1 MANDV
6 KDFGDYEVKSVKS
19 FVGNEGYGFNANLYR
34 NGKKIGFCYDDA
46 GGGGM
51 HPIQWVGT
59 PRSHDDKEGWEK
71 WRKFR
76 DEEQRLLNE
85 HIKSLPKV
93 QAHGMEL
100 TIDESWFVT
109 ELVTKWETERDIKK
123 LQKKCATKTLFRHSK
138 CKVGGYMIMSAICD
152 EKMRAKLKA
161 DYGED
166 VEIFNDVLAEGKLP
180 SVFQI

>member
-6 KDFGDYEVKSVKS
+6 KDFGNYEVKSVKS
-19 FVGNEGYGFNANLYR
+19 FMGREGHGFNCTLYR
-34 NGKKIGFCYDDA
+34 NGKKIGECIDDA
-46 GGGGM
+46 SGGEM
-51 HPIQWVGT
+51 YPIHWVSGVDA
-59 PRSHDDKEGWEK
+59 R
-71 WRKFR
+71 
-76 DEEQRLLNE
+76 EEQRLLNE

-100 TIDESWFVT
+100 TINEGWFVT

-166 VEIFNDVLAEGKLP
+166 VEIFNDVIAEGKLP